1 MARKPVPALR
11 KAKTRG
17 LRFPPMKI
25 LYHQALR
32 DCSIAIFFLLF
43 TLGAPAARADVVA
56 DGHAVTVSG
65 RIGLDEY
72 EKLSVILATE
82 KISKV
87 VFKNSGGGS
96 FSWGLRIGK
105 LIAEQKLTTVAE
117 GICASACAIAFM
129 GGEVRQFSAEQPD
142 SALMFHPGFEPG
154 QQVPALETKAI
165 LLAWLEARTGL
176 ASPPDFSAAM
186 NRITKRKG
194 GVYFLAPSH
203 GLALKNGVSVLFCE
217 GSEDKVSQ
225 CAGQAAASA
234 QQLRIISA
242 SQAR

>member
-1 MARKPVPALR
+1 
-11 KAKTRG
+11 
-17 LRFPPMKI
+17 MKI
-25 LYHQALR
+25 LYRQTLLYR
-32 DCSIAIFFLLF
+32 FIAIFFLLF
-43 TLGAPAARADVVA
+43 TLGAHAARADVVA

-65 RIGLDEY
+65 RIGLEEY
-72 EKLSVILATE
+72 EKLSAILATE

-96 FSWGLRIGK
+96 FSWGLRVGK
-105 LIAEQKLTTVAE
+105 LIAEKKLTTVAE

-129 GGEVRQFSAEQPD
+129 GGEVREFSSEQPD

-154 QQVPALETKAI
+154 SQVPALETKPI
-165 LLAWLEARTGL
+165 LLAWLEARTGQP
-176 ASPPDFSAAM
+176 SPPDFSAAM
-186 NRITKRKG
+186 NRITQRKG
-194 GVYFLAPSH
+194 GVYFLAPTH
-203 GLALKNGVSVLFCE
+203 GLALKKGVSVLFCE

-234 QQLRIISA
+234 QQLQIISP